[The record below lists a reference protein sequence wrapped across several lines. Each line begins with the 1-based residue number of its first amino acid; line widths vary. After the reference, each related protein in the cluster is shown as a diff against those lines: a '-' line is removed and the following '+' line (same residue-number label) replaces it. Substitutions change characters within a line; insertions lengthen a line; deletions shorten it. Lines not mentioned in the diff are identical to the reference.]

1 MSTTLIAPD
10 PVREEA
16 RYLIEQARA
25 PKLRTMREFAEQEIV
40 LPRDGGPF
48 EGQRFRI
55 NRQPFTGLWLDEV
68 DRGKWPRFASVGPT
82 QSGKTL
88 LCFAICVL
96 YHLFEVRET
105 VIPGV
110 PDMNIADDKWTK
122 DLRPVIESA
131 PNLARFLPERGQ
143 GSKGG
148 RVKTGVTFRN
158 GATMRFMSGASR
170 DVGRASFTSRVLAVT
185 ETDAFDESSETSR
198 EADKLTQLEGRC
210 RARTL
215 MQRRIYLECT
225 ATIETGRI
233 WKEWAGGTASRIV
246 LPCPLCQ
253 AWVSPER
260 EHLKGWQ
267 GAETDEEAYHKS
279 YFTCP
284 ECEKPWSEADRR
296 KANLGGVL
304 VHKGQEVTPNG
315 QVVGPDPSTLTFG
328 FRWSA
333 VNNMLLTAGDIG
345 FDEWDARR
353 ATDRENAEKKLCQQV
368 WAIPYEPP
376 IVELIPLDREAV
388 KKRTTKLK
396 RGVVPQ
402 HCAGISVGVDTG
414 KRRLHWLASAWCP
427 GRPSHIVEYGEH
439 PVDSAK
445 LGTREGL
452 LQALRALVPYWV
464 WRDESGQEWRPA
476 QVWIDSGYHEHT
488 EGVYAFCAGANQ
500 GREMGAEWCRPTKGH
515 GAGQQFAG
523 RYSGPTQLS
532 KQIRYLGREYHFA
545 IQRNS
550 RTILVHVNADHW
562 KSAAH
567 EALAR
572 PEGEPG
578 ALVLWDGPP
587 DEHDE
592 FADQVT
598 AERPIEEFKEGKGS
612 YIWWEVLRRKNHY
625 LDALYASVAAGHFV
639 MTEAAKPQP
648 QRGTDKW
655 WSRRERQRRAR

>member
-1 MSTTLIAPD
+1 MTATLVGSE

-25 PKLRTMREFAEQEIV
+25 PKLRSMREFAEQEIV
-40 LPRDGGPF
+40 LPADGGPF
-48 EGQRFRI
+48 ERQRFRVH
-55 NRQPFTGLWLDEV
+55 RQPFMGLWLDEL
-68 DRGKWPRFASVGPT
+68 DRQKWPRNAALGPT

-88 LCFAICVL
+88 VCFVIPFVF
-96 YHLFEVRET
+96 HIFEMRET

-110 PDMNIADDKWTK
+110 PDLNVAHDKWTE
-122 DLRPVIESA
+122 DLLPVIESSPNMA
-131 PNLARFLPERGQ
+131 PLLPVRGE
-143 GSKGG
+143 GSKNG
-148 RVKTGVTFRN
+148 RLKAGVRFRH
-158 GATMRFMSGASR
+158 GPTARFMSGASR
-170 DVGRASFTSRVLAVT
+170 DVGRKAFTSRVLIVT
-185 ETDAFDESSETSR
+185 EADDVDETSETSR
-198 EADKLTQLEGRC
+198 VADKFSELEGRC
-210 RARTL
+210 RARTIT
-215 MQRRIYLECT
+215 QRRIYMEGT
-225 ATIETGRI
+225 TTIKTGRI
-233 WKEWAGGTASRIV
+233 WSEVQNGTASKIV
-246 LPCPLCQ
+246 LHCPHCG

-260 EHLKGWQ
+260 EDLYGWQ
-267 GAETDEEAYHKS
+267 SAETEREAYDKAH
-279 YFTCP
+279 FRCP
-284 ECEKPWSEADRR
+284 VCAKPWSEADRR
-296 KANLGGVL
+296 KANQEAVL
-304 VHKGQEVTPNG
+304 VHRGQEVTPSG
-315 QVVGPDPSTLTFG
+315 QVVGSDPDTFTLG

-333 VNNMLLTAGDIG
+333 VNNMLLTAGDVG
-345 FDEWDARR
+345 RDEWLARR
-353 ATDRENAEKKLCQQV
+353 ATDRENAEKKMCQQV

-388 KKRTTKLK
+388 KKRTTRLK
-396 RGVVPQ
+396 KGTVPQ
-402 HCAGISVGVDTG
+402 QCVGISVGVDTG

-427 GRPSHIVEYGEH
+427 GKPSHVIEYGEY
-439 PVDSAK
+439 PVDSVK

-452 LQALRALVPYWV
+452 VQALRALVPYWV
-464 WRDESGQEWRPA
+464 WWDESGQEWRPA

-488 EGVYAFCAGANQ
+488 EGVYAFCTEANQ
-500 GREMGAEWCRPTKGH
+500 GRKMGSEWCRPTKGH

-523 RYSGPTQLS
+523 RYHGPTQLS
-532 KQIRYLGREYHFA
+532 KQARYLGREYHFA

-572 PEGEPG
+572 PEDEPG

-639 MTEAAKPQP
+639 MTEAAKPKP
-648 QRGTDKW
+648 SRGKDKW
-655 WSRRERQRRAR
+655 WSRRGKKGR